1 MGYVNCCFQCK
12 ISLYKTKDTVMSH
25 TSSSTPVAIRFPVI
39 TLILVLAVTAI
50 SLIGAQNLYFR
61 GDYKVFFESD
71 DPQRL
76 AFEEMQNIFNKSEN
90 VAFMV
95 VPSDGQVLKPSTL
108 TLVNELTEAAWQ
120 LPLSTRVESISNYQ
134 NTFDDDGD
142 LIVED
147 LITAEKLS
155 KEGIAN
161 IAQVLSRSP
170 EVYGR
175 LISRTTD
182 VTVIDTTI
190 QLPDGDQTQQVIEIA
205 EAAKQIKSHF
215 ESKYPDHDIYLNG
228 MVIMNDAFAV
238 AAQQDAETLI
248 PLMFLLIFIA
258 IALIVKS
265 LWAAV
270 FTLVVV
276 IFSVAITVGLTGWLG
291 VYLST
296 ATVNAPTMITTLA
309 VADCIHIIV
318 GVKYYLNQGLANKDA
333 IRKSIEVN
341 KKPIFITSITTAIGF
356 VMLNFSAVPVLSHLG
371 NMTAVGVMLACV
383 FSLTVL
389 PSLLTLRPLKPSVSV
404 NNSVFS
410 KWATLVNRHH
420 RILLP
425 ISLLVIVVISLFA
438 TNNVLNDVAV
448 KYFDERSAF
457 RQAVEVNEDKLG
469 GMSNID
475 FVIYTDESYGVT
487 DPVFLAQIEEF
498 SKWLRARSEVNHV
511 LTFTDTLKRLNRN
524 MNGDDQ
530 SFNVIPADGEL
541 ASQYL
546 LLYEMSLPFG
556 LDLGNQIDI
565 DKSALRIIA
574 LTKNLGSRD
583 ITTLEREAKD
593 YFASLSDD
601 YRIEAASP
609 PLMFAHIGERNMK
622 NMVWGSVFALVLIS
636 ILILFALR
644 SIKLGGISLITNLL
658 PAAIGFGVWGIISG
672 EINMALSVVI
682 SMTMGI
688 IVDDTVHFLTKY
700 QTAREQGLN
709 AKESVVYAFETV
721 GMALTTT
728 TIVLTLGFAVLA
740 SSSFVLN
747 AHMGMLTIIIIVA
760 ALIVDFIF
768 LPALLAWLEDTRTA
782 QKES

>member
-1 MGYVNCCFQCK
+1 
-12 ISLYKTKDTVMSH
+12 MSH
-25 TSSSTPVAIRFPVI
+25 TASSPSVAIKFPVL
-39 TLILVLAVTAI
+39 TVILVLVFTAI

-61 GDYKVFFESD
+61 GDYKVFFEPD

-95 VPSDGQVLKPSTL
+95 VPDDGQVLKPSTL
-108 TLVNELTEAAWQ
+108 TLVIELTEAAWQ

-134 NTFDDDGD
+134 NTFDEKGD

-147 LITAEKLS
+147 LITAEKLN

-161 IAQVLSRSP
+161 IAQALSRSS

-175 LISRTTD
+175 LVSKTKD

-190 QLPDGDQTQQVIEIA
+190 QLPDGDQTKQVIEIA
-205 EAAKQIKSHF
+205 EAAKQIKAHF
-215 ESKYPDHDIYLNG
+215 ANKYPDHQIYLNG

-238 AAQQDAETLI
+238 AAQQDAETLV

-258 IALIVKS
+258 IALIVRS
-265 LWAAV
+265 LWAAI
-270 FTLVVV
+270 FTLLIV
-276 IFSVAITVGLTGWLG
+276 IFSVAITMGLTGWLG
-291 VYLST
+291 VFLST

-333 IRKSIEVN
+333 VQKSIEVN

-356 VMLNFSAVPVLSHLG
+356 VMLNFSAVPILSHLG
-371 NMTAVGVMLACV
+371 NMTALGVMLACA

-389 PSLLTLRPLKPSVSV
+389 PSLLTLRPLKAAVSV
-404 NNSVFS
+404 NNSLFS
-410 KWATLVNRHH
+410 KWGAWVNRRH
-420 RILLP
+420 RVLLP
-425 ISLLVIVVISLFA
+425 ISVIIIVAISLFA
-438 TNNVLNDVAV
+438 TKNVLNDVAV
-448 KYFDERSAF
+448 KYFDERSSF
-457 RQAVEVNEDKLG
+457 RQAVEVNEEKLG

-475 FVIYTDESYGVT
+475 FVIYTDQSYGIT
-487 DPVFLAQIEEF
+487 APNFLNQVEEF
-498 SKWLRARSEVNHV
+498 SNWLKARSEVNHV

-530 SFNVIPADGEL
+530 SFNVIPTNGEL

-574 LTKNLGSRD
+574 LTDNLGSRD
-583 ITTLEREAKD
+583 ITALEREAKA
-593 YFASLSDD
+593 FFESLSDD

-658 PAAIGFGVWGIISG
+658 PAAIGFGVWGLISG

-700 QTAREQGLN
+700 QAASTQGLS

-728 TIVLTLGFAVLA
+728 TIVLTIGFAVLA

-760 ALIVDFIF
+760 ALLVDFIF

>member
-1 MGYVNCCFQCK
+1 
-12 ISLYKTKDTVMSH
+12 MSH
-25 TSSSTPVAIRFPVI
+25 VSSSPPLAIKSPVLTVVLV
-39 TLILVLAVTAI
+39 LILTAI
-50 SLIGAQNLYFR
+50 ALVGTQNLYFR
-61 GDYKVFFESD
+61 GDYKVFFEPD

-95 VPSDGQVLKPSTL
+95 VPDDGQVLKASTL
-108 TLVNELTEAAWQ
+108 KLVTELTEAAWQ
-120 LPLSTRVESISNYQ
+120 LPLSIRVESISNYQ
-134 NTFDDDGD
+134 NTYDDEGD

-147 LITAEKLS
+147 LIVVEKLPG
-155 KEGIAN
+155 EDIAN
-161 IAQVLSRSP
+161 VGQVLSRSP
-170 EVYGR
+170 EIYGR
-175 LISRTTD
+175 LISRAKD

-190 QLPDGDQTQQVIEIA
+190 QLPDGDQTKQVIEIA
-205 EAAKQIKSHF
+205 QAAKQIKANF
-215 ESKYPDHDIYLNG
+215 ENKYPDHKIYLNG

-238 AAQQDAETLI
+238 AAQKDAETLV

-258 IALIVKS
+258 IAFIVKS
-265 LWAAV
+265 LWAAI
-270 FTLVVV
+270 FTLLVV

-318 GVKYYLNQGLANKDA
+318 GVKYYLNQGLANKEA
-333 IRKSIEVN
+333 IQKSIEVN

-371 NMTAVGVMLACV
+371 NMTALGVILACI

-389 PSLLTLRPLKPSVSV
+389 PSLLTIRPLKPAVSLDT
-404 NNSVFS
+404 SIFS
-410 KWATLVNRHH
+410 KWAAFVNRNY
-420 RILLP
+420 RLLLP
-425 ISLLVIVVISLFA
+425 VSFIFIVAVSLF
-438 TNNVLNDVAV
+438 TTQNVLNDVAV
-448 KYFDERSAF
+448 KYFDDRSTF
-457 RQAVEVNEDKLG
+457 RQAVDVNEEKFG

-475 FVIYTDESYGVT
+475 FVIYTDKSYGVT
-487 DPVFLAQIEEF
+487 DPNFLLQIEEF
-498 SKWLRARSEVNHV
+498 STWLRARDEVNHV

-524 MNGDDQ
+524 MNADNP
-530 SFNVIPADGEL
+530 SFNVIPSSGEL

-574 LTKNLGSRD
+574 LTDNLGSRD
-583 ITTLEREAKD
+583 ITQLEREAKA
-593 YFASLSDD
+593 YFSSLSNDF
-601 YRIEAASP
+601 RIEAASP

-636 ILILFALR
+636 ILILFALK
-644 SIKLGGISLITNLL
+644 SIKLGGISLVTNLF
-658 PAAIGFGVWGIISG
+658 PAAIGFGVWGLISG

-700 QTAREQGLN
+700 QVAKSQGSN
-709 AKESVVYAFETV
+709 AKESVIYAFKTV

-728 TIVLTLGFAVLA
+728 TIVLAIGFAVLA

-760 ALIVDFIF
+760 ALLVDFIF
-768 LPALLAWLEDTRTA
+768 LPALLAWLDDIKA
-782 QKES
+782 ASKES